1 METKKWYKS
10 KTVLFNALTIL
21 VVVATVFGYTPNQE
35 LAENVTNILVAL
47 SPIINIGLRMV
58 TKTPISG

>member
-35 LAENVTNILVAL
+35 LAENATNILVAL
-47 SPIINIGLRMV
+47 APIINIGLRMV